1 MTSLLVVNASKTL
14 RDRRARVW
22 GGGIPRVL
30 RPAHVTSLDAGMAQL
45 RAGLSKPPLQGAITA
60 AGTPLE
66 PRGIPRKLPAPAAK
80 T

>member
-1 MTSLLVVNASKTL
+1 
-14 RDRRARVW
+14 
-22 GGGIPRVL
+22 
-30 RPAHVTSLDAGMAQL
+30 VTSLHAGMAQL